1 MKKLISL
8 LTLAIP
14 SFAFSHSS
22 ELHTSS
28 DFLSGHF
35 FTEID
40 HIAMTAIGFVALYV
54 VTKRIYKKVKS
65 DK

>member
-28 DFLSGHF
+28 DFLSDHF

-40 HIAMTAIGFVALYV
+40 HITMIAICFIALYI
-54 VTKRIYKKVKS
+54 VTKRIYNKVKS